1 MNKTTSR
8 IISLCFLAAIL
19 TCLAGHVCAEK
30 IEIDTDAIESVV
42 ENKDPFALMKALQ
55 SKQTTS
61 AGATTTPRT
70 MTPIGPPPDIFME
83 SVMLNFL
90 QAENLATVISKMNSR
105 YGTVSTDVLTN
116 TVIIC
121 DTREKLDTII
131 AEIKKVD
138 RTPRQVL
145 IEVVIV
151 DVQLDDDTEIGV
163 NWDYLSTAAHA
174 ENYQQ
179 NLINT
184 LGSSLTNA
192 GAGFGIIQNN
202 ITTTIHALQETK
214 NVEILASPTVI
225 VVSGQQAIIKTV
237 EKIPYTK
244 LTDSAAAGQN
254 ALSTTEFEDVG
265 ITLTVTAVITDEN
278 KILLKVTPEQSV
290 DTGVTG
296 LSGDVPII
304 DERMVS
310 TTLLLED
317 SQVVVMGG
325 LRRKETTITQDK
337 VPLFGDLPLI
347 GFLFSN
353 DKTVVK
359 DSELLVFLSPHIY
372 TDKFAPNARQM
383 QRFNELR
390 DAPPIEINT
399 EDRKQADVLG
409 QRPEFNFFESIF
421 KPKPK

>member
-1 MNKTTSR
+1 MNKTTSQ
-8 IISLCFLAAIL
+8 IISLCFFAAIL
-19 TCLAGHVCAEK
+19 TCLAGHACAEK
-30 IEIDTDAIESVV
+30 IEIDTDTIESVS

-55 SKQTTS
+55 SKATTS
-61 AGATTTPRT
+61 AGTTTAART
-70 MTPIGPPPDIFME
+70 MTPTGPPPDVFME

-90 QAENLATVISKMNSR
+90 RAENLATVVANMNSP
-105 YGTVSTDVLTN
+105 YGIVSTDTLTN

-121 DTREKLDTII
+121 DTRKKLDSII

-163 NWDYLSTAAHA
+163 NWDYLSTAAHTKS
-174 ENYQQ
+174 YQQ

-202 ITTTIHALQETK
+202 ITTTIHALQQTK

-225 VVSGQQAIIKTV
+225 VVSGQQATIKTV
-237 EKIPYTK
+237 EQIPYTE
-244 LTDSAAAGQN
+244 LTDSSAAGQN
-254 ALSTTEFEDVG
+254 ALSTTEFRDVG
-265 ITLTVTAVITDEN
+265 ITLTVTAIITDEN
-278 KILLKVTPEQSV
+278 KILLKVASEQSV

-304 DERMVS
+304 DERAVS

-317 SQVVVMGG
+317 SQVVIMGG

-353 DKTVVK
+353 DKTVVR
-359 DSELLVFLSPHIY
+359 DSELLVLLSPHIY

-383 QRFNELR
+383 QRFNELK
-390 DAPPIEINT
+390 DAPPLEINI

-421 KPKPK
+421 DPKPK